1 MVPKSEA
8 KKQQTFSVVTAGG
21 HQDLIAVG
29 GVLAPATAAG
39 TKSAVSPQ
47 RKGAAKNELKHFR
60 EMSKGKRFIPFREM
74 AEAKKS
80 STPQITHNKQNTEKK
95 STRTLKNIRKSWSA
109 QKNALKKHN
118 QKFFLDQK
126 EN

>member
-60 EMSKGKRFIPFREM
+60 EMSKGT
-74 AEAKKS
+74 AETKKS
-80 STPQITHNKQNTEKK
+80 ST
-95 STRTLKNIRKSWSA
+95 KNIRKSSWKSWSA

>member
-29 GVLAPATAAG
+29 GVFAPATAAG

-60 EMSKGKRFIPFREM
+60 EMSKGT
-74 AEAKKS
+74 AETKKS
-80 STPQITHNKQNTEKK
+80 STPQITHNKQKTEKEI
-95 STRTLKNIRKSWSA
+95 THTLKNIRKSWSA

>member
-60 EMSKGKRFIPFREM
+60 EMSKGT
-74 AEAKKS
+74 AETKKS
-80 STPQITHNKQNTEKK
+80 ST
-95 STRTLKNIRKSWSA
+95 KNIRKSWSA